1 MKTPK
6 IHDISISKMDSVRN
20 GQMTFA
26 TSPRSFT
33 DKDGTVLTAVPALIQ
48 FLDLGDTGNNVDTS
62 THGQSD
68 NADTF
73 IQRTT
78 QSAKDGAMK
87 SSVFEEKVKHYQNIF
102 NTAKDD
108 IVRGRALS
116 KLADMYTCGEYRSLI
131 KQRTKDGKHD
141 QVRMIVKMFGSYVGY
156 RNCLEDLQTAKE
168 NARSIAFKRN
178 GQVAKTP
185 HICYEELDR
194 ILKASIKKSR
204 KDRDNDDAMEIY
216 MAVCTAIM
224 ECKRQDG
231 RIDLFAT
238 YTYKDTNKNV
248 YAENET
254 VKYVT
259 RTETYT
265 NFIYRQARRAIDSH
279 ASVKALING
288 ITYTSLEDEETEK
301 MIYIKSA
308 KYADIAYESENAMD
322 NAIVDVMVEHCKAT
336 EKQADIAKI
345 ILRHNGNITQR
356 EIATLLNCD
365 VSTVRDHLKGLRK
378 KLIKMDGWTIN
389 DHKIRVKVSTA
400 DGCINRWIEKNV
412 PIIEEEN
419 SDTPVRKKQ
428 DVQDAETITIP
439 TSAKYECYDFN
450 YWKQPCA
457 TLSSRYY
464 REKMALIRSF
474 RNGAWSIN
482 ADDWK
487 IATMRDRNPL
497 IRNGK
502 KVVHYNSKA
511 HAKIETEKKKH
522 SH

>member
-6 IHDISISKMDSVRN
+6 IHDISISKMDSVRS

-33 DKDGTVLTAVPALIQ
+33 DKDGNVLTAVPALIQ
-48 FLDLGDTGNNVDTS
+48 FLDIGDSSNDVSTS
-62 THGQSD
+62 THGQSS

-73 IQRTT
+73 IQKTM
-78 QSAKDGAMK
+78 QSAKDGVLK
-87 SSVFEEKVKHYQNIF
+87 NSVFAEKVKHYQNIF

-108 IVRGRALS
+108 TVRGRALS

-168 NARSIAFKRN
+168 NARSIAFKRS

-204 KDRDNDDAMEIY
+204 RDRDNDDAMEIY

-231 RIDLFAT
+231 TIDLFAT

-308 KYADIAYESENAMD
+308 KYADIAYENENAMD
-322 NAIVDVMVEHCKAT
+322 NAIIDVMVDHCKAT
-336 EKQADIAKI
+336 EKQADIARI

-356 EIATLLNCD
+356 DIADLVGCD
-365 VSTVRDHLKGLRK
+365 VSTVRDHLRGLRK
-378 KLIKMDGWTIN
+378 KLVKMDGWTIN
-389 DHKIRVKVSTA
+389 DHKIRVKVSTV
-400 DGCINRWIEKNV
+400 DGCINRWIENNI
-412 PIIEEEN
+412 PITDD
-419 SDTPVRKKQ
+419 DTNTRTVKK
-428 DVQDAETITIP
+428 DDATAETITIP

-450 YWKQPCA
+450 YWKQSYA
-457 TLSSRYY
+457 TASNRYY
-464 REKMALIRSF
+464 REKLALIRSF

-482 ADDWK
+482 ASDWK

-511 HAKIETEKKKH
+511 RAKIETEKKKH